1 MCLPRVYIIKISGD
15 PQLIHTHI
23 THTHSMMIILLTATI
38 STVVFLFLLYIFLLF
53 FILSPN
59 TYEHLLC
66 TNYIIGAGD

>member
-1 MCLPRVYIIKISGD
+1 MYLPCVRIIKISAD
-15 PQLIHTHI
+15 TQLIHI
-23 THTHSMMIILLTATI
+23 PHTMMIMLLTATI

-53 FILSPN
+53 FILSPD